1 MALDAWL
8 SFVAAAGIM
17 LAIPGPTVTLV
28 VSYAIAEGRRSAWS
42 TVVGVMLGDFTAM
55 TLSLLGLGLAT
66 PILAV
71 VASFLHA
78 AQIVTDPAH
87 AKPAVALL
95 IAVALAL
102 LGPGAYSFD
111 ARRFGRRLVVMSEHD
126 PD

>member
-1 MALDAWL
+1 MFPNAGPGVGLVLLRIA
-8 SFVAAAGIM
+8 VAA
-17 LAIPGPTVTLV
+17 TLV
-28 VSYAIAEGRRSAWS
+28 AAPNTGWITWPLAV
-42 TVVGVMLGDFTAM
+42 
-55 TLSLLGLGLAT
+55 LLGLGLAT